1 MELSTGSI
9 PFSRTKYEKRKRQAI
24 HKKKKKNERKKMSHP
39 RKKILMNC
47 FKLNNSQK

>member
-24 HKKKKKNERKKMSHP
+24 HKKKKKKERKKMSHP

>member
-24 HKKKKKNERKKMSHP
+24 HKKKKNERKKKKHP

>member
-24 HKKKKKNERKKMSHP
+24 HKKKKKMKEKKRRIHG
-39 RKKILMNC
+39 KK
-47 FKLNNSQK
+47 FS